1 VVEAGTGDGTG
12 VPADVADES
21 GAVLVEAS
29 AGAAVGAASAFSAE
43 AGGGVVSGSV
53 ILLFVLTRSSS
64 FFFFLSAL
72 LLICLCLFASLSS
85 SDSPSPHN
93 KRSISAGEAVDL
105 DPFFFFAVWFAFL
118 VSAVSLFDIFVA
130 VCGFSFFRL
139 PHELTGRSAK
149 FLRSPRDL
157 YQNLPFLYNGTPT
170 VFSP

>member
-1 VVEAGTGDGTG
+1 MVEGGTGDGTG
-12 VPADVADES
+12 VSADVADES
-21 GAVLVEAS
+21 GAVLVEAA
-29 AGAAVGAASAFSAE
+29 AGAAVGVASAFSAE

-53 ILLFVLTRSSS
+53 ILLFVLSRSS

-72 LLICLCLFASLSS
+72 LLICLRLFASLSS

-118 VSAVSLFDIFVA
+118 VSAVSLFDIFVP